1 VSVDT
6 YLKGK
11 NLAPYQRLRRDGL
24 QVLLAPVLN
33 SQAAVIEL
41 SVRRVLLRKTLSVYV
56 EPRGDHFHA
65 PSCRH

>member
-11 NLAPYQRLRRDGL
+11 NLAPYQRMRRDGL
-24 QVLLAPVLN
+24 QVFLTPVLS
-33 SQAAVIEL
+33 SQSAVIEL
-41 SVRRVLLRKTLSVYV
+41 TVRRVLLRKAITARV

-65 PSCRH
+65 PT